1 MNLKILRNILLQS
14 AVVLLIASSCS
25 GSGGNSREIAGWQ
38 KQADKITIIRDSYGI
53 PHIYGETDA
62 DAVFGMIYAQ
72 CEDDF
77 NRVEVNY
84 ITAMGR
90 MAEVKGEDEIFTD
103 LRMKLYID
111 PEVLKQEY
119 AASPG
124 WLRDLMDSWAA
135 GINYYLQTH
144 QDVEPL
150 LIERF
155 EPWMALSFSEG
166 SIGGDIEQISVAGL
180 RRFYSDE
187 ENMAELVAVTDAM
200 EDDDP
205 YADREPRGS
214 NGISI
219 APQLSANGNAL
230 LLINPHTSFFF
241 RPEVHVVSE
250 EGLNVYGAVT
260 WGQFFIYQGF
270 NDKCGWMHTSTR
282 ADIIDYYSESVVEQD
297 GNYFYQHGE
306 DIKSFTTKE
315 ITVKYIDG
323 EELKEKSFT
332 AYYSHHG
339 PVVRKQDDNWIT
351 VSLMVEREKALTQS
365 YMRTKA
371 LSYEEFKETMRLRTN
386 SSNNTVYADGDG
398 NIAYFHGNF
407 IPVRDESFDWSGI
420 VDGSDPAT
428 DWKGLHEVE
437 DMVTLL
443 NPENG
448 WIQNCNST
456 PFTAAG
462 EYSPDP
468 SDYPAY
474 MAPDAENPRGIHAV
488 MVLEGESDFTVDKLI
503 ETAYDSYLPA
513 FDKSVPALVKAFD
526 RIAAVTP
533 AVKRKMGDA
542 ADVLRNWD
550 FRWGNESVATSLA
563 VYWGDEVLSRMR
575 GYDIPSGESVF
586 DFLATSVEDE
596 VLVDA
601 LDAAVTRLG
610 EDFGTWETPW
620 GEINRYQRLTGD
632 IVQQFDDNKPSLPVP
647 FTSSRWGSLASF
659 GARTYP
665 GTVRMYGTSGNSFVA
680 AVEFG
685 DTIVAKSILAGGIS
699 GDPDSPHFD
708 DQAEMYSK
716 GIFKDVLFYRTDI
729 EADAERTYNPGK

>member
-1 MNLKILRNILLQS
+1 MNLKILSNLLLQS
-14 AVVLLIASSCS
+14 VLILLIAGSCTDS
-25 GSGGNSREIAGWQ
+25 GNSRETARWQ
-38 KQADKITIIRDSYGI
+38 KQAGKITIIRDSYGI

-111 PEVLKQEY
+111 PEVLRQEY
-119 AASPG
+119 ASSPG
-124 WLRDLMDSWAA
+124 WLRDLMDAWAA
-135 GINYYLQTH
+135 GINYYLHTH
-144 QDVEPL
+144 PDVEPL
-150 LIERF
+150 LIDRF

-180 RRFYSDE
+180 RRFYGDQQD
-187 ENMAELVAVTDAM
+187 VAVAVAGSDGEA
-200 EDDDP
+200 EPGDP

-250 EGLNVYGAVT
+250 EGLNAYGAVT
-260 WGQFFIYQGF
+260 WGQFFVYQGF
-270 NDKCGWMHTSTR
+270 NEKCGWMHTSTK
-282 ADIIDYYSESVVEQD
+282 ADAIDYYLESVIEQD
-297 GNYFYQHGE
+297 GNYFYRHGD
-306 DIKSFTTKE
+306 DIKPFTTKD

-323 EELKEKSFT
+323 EELKERKFT

-371 LSYEEFKETMRLRTN
+371 DGYEEFAETMRLRTN

-407 IPVRDESFDWSGI
+407 MPVRDESFNWNGI

-428 DWKGLHEVE
+428 DWKGLHEVKE
-437 DMVTLL
+437 MITLL
-443 NPENG
+443 NPANG

-462 EYSPDP
+462 DYSPDP

-526 RIAAVTP
+526 RVAAVTP
-533 AVKRKMGDA
+533 AVRRKLGGA
-542 ADVLRNWD
+542 ADVLRSWD

-563 VYWGDEVLSRMR
+563 VYWGDEVLGMMR
-575 GYDIPSGESVF
+575 GYDIPAGESVF
-586 DFLATSVEDE
+586 DFLATSVEDA
-596 VLVDA
+596 VLVNA

-632 IVQQFDDNKPSLPVP
+632 IVQQFDDNRPSLPVP

-685 DTIVAKSILAGGIS
+685 DSIMAKSILAGGIS

-716 GIFKDVLFYRTDI
+716 GIFKDVLFYRSDI
-729 EADAERTYNPGK
+729 EADASSTYNPGK

>member
-14 AVVLLIASSCS
+14 ALILLIASSCNDS
-25 GSGGNSREIAGWQ
+25 GNSRETARWQ
-38 KQADKITIIRDSYGI
+38 KQAEKITIIRDSYGI

-90 MAEVKGEDEIFTD
+90 MAEVRGEDEIFTD

-111 PEVLKQEY
+111 PEVLRQEY
-119 AASPG
+119 ASSPG

-144 QDVEPL
+144 PDVEPL
-150 LIERF
+150 LIDRF

-187 ENMAELVAVTDAM
+187 PDLAEALVAA
-200 EDDDP
+200 EDEAERDDQ

-250 EGLNVYGAVT
+250 EGLNAYGAVT

-270 NDKCGWMHTSTR
+270 NEKCGWMHTSTR
-282 ADIIDYYSESVVEQD
+282 ADVIDYYQESVIEQD
-297 GNYFYQHGE
+297 GNYFYRHG
-306 DIKSFTTKE
+306 DDVKPFTTKK
-315 ITVKYIDG
+315 ITVKYLDG
-323 EELKEKSFT
+323 EEIKEKIFT
-332 AYYSHHG
+332 TYYSHHG
-339 PVVRKQDDNWIT
+339 PVVRKQDDSWIT

-371 LSYEEFKETMRLRTN
+371 LSYEEFAETMRLRTN
-386 SSNNTVYADGDG
+386 SSNNTVYTDGDG

-407 IPVRDESFDWSGI
+407 MPVRDERFDWSGI

-437 DMVTLL
+437 EMITLL
-443 NPENG
+443 NPANG

-468 SDYPAY
+468 SDYPTY

-526 RIAAVTP
+526 RVAAGTP
-533 AVKRKMGDA
+533 AVKRKLGDA
-542 ADVLRNWD
+542 ADALREWD

-563 VYWGDEVLSRMR
+563 VYWGDEVLGRMR

-586 DFLATSVEDE
+586 DFLATSVEDA

-601 LDAAVTRLG
+601 LDAAVTKLG

-632 IVQQFDDNKPSLPVP
+632 IVQQFDDNSPSLPVP

-685 DTIVAKSILAGGIS
+685 DSIVAKSILAGGIS

-716 GIFKDVLFYRTDI
+716 GIFKDVLFYRADI